1 MKLLEGKVV
10 GKKMAKTATV
20 MIERKKANKL
30 YKKGVTFTKK
40 YQVHDELDVRVGDK
54 VSVAE
59 TRPFSKTKKWKIV
72 EVLNK

>member
-10 GKKMAKTATV
+10 GKKMEKTATV
-20 MIERKKANKL
+20 MIERKKVNKL

-40 YQVHDELDVRVGDK
+40 YQVHDELDVKVGDK
-54 VSVAE
+54 VRIVE